1 MKNLDELLSEYEQF
15 GDSMD
20 AYEREN
26 MDALLMQ
33 KGINPA
39 SVRGYHNLAS
49 IPNGVKIHPNQKGTG
64 DKAQFDIV
72 ISRAT
77 ANIAQNLEC
86 MIFGAQH
93 LDGGYQNGMV
103 NPASGGSVV
112 VTGGI
117 WNTLPTTVRFAHT
130 VGANTDNINIS
141 CNQVNYP
148 SFLKASLN
156 ATYRISNIRYTLT
169 DPTQLA
175 QFSTPFEVRTKSLF
189 GKADQNPIS
198 VTSFK
203 KPEQFQAG
211 ILDIPV
217 EVIVDA
223 ETGIMVSMTNLVCT
237 ITLSVFVE
245 RFNKNDRFDL
255 RPTPRGRK

>member
-1 MKNLDELLSEYEQF
+1 MKNLDELLNEYERF

-20 AYEREN
+20 AYERQD

-39 SVRGYHNLAS
+39 SVKGYHNIAA

-77 ANIAQNLEC
+77 ATIASNLEC

-93 LDGGYQNGMV
+93 LDGGYGNGMV
-103 NPASGGSVV
+103 NPASGGSFV

-130 VGANTDNINIS
+130 VGANTDNINIT

-148 SFLKASLN
+148 TFLKASLN
-156 ATYRISNIRYTLT
+156 ATYRISNIRYSLNN
-169 DPTQLA
+169 PAQLD
-175 QFSTPFEVRTKSLF
+175 QFTTPFEVRTKSLF

-203 KPEQFQAG
+203 KPEQYQNG
-211 ILDIPV
+211 IIDLPV
-217 EVIVDA
+217 EIMVDG
-223 ETGIMVSMTNLVCT
+223 ETGIMVSMTPLAVT

-245 RFNKNDRFDL
+245 RFNKQDRFDL
-255 RPTPRGRK
+255 TPRPRR

>member
-20 AYEREN
+20 AYERQD

-39 SVRGYHNLAS
+39 SVKGYHGLAT
-49 IPNGVKIHPNQKGTG
+49 IPNGVRIHPNQKGTG

-72 ISRAT
+72 IKRNTAT
-77 ANIAQNLEC
+77 IAQNLEC
-86 MIFGAQH
+86 MIFGSQH
-93 LDGGYQNGMV
+93 FDGGYQNGMV
-103 NPASGGSVV
+103 NPSSGGSVT

-117 WNTLPTTVRFAHT
+117 WSTLPTLVKFTHVNG
-130 VGANTDNINIS
+130 VNTDTIDVT

-148 SFLKASLN
+148 TFLKASLN
-156 ATYRISNIRYTLT
+156 ATYRISNIRYSLT

-203 KPEQFQAG
+203 KPEQYQNG
-211 ILDIPV
+211 IIDLPV
-217 EVIVDA
+217 EVIVDG
-223 ETGIMVSMTNLVCT
+223 ESGIMVSMTNLVCQ

-245 RFNKNDRFDL
+245 RFNKQDRFDL
-255 RPTPRGRK
+255 MPKPRRR